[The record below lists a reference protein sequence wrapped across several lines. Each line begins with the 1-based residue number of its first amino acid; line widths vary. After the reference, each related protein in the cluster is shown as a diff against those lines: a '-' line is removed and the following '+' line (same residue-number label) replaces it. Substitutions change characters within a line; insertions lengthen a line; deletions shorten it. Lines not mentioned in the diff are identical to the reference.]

1 MFANI
6 YQKEARYHLKLQKM
20 KLRESIFGY
29 KEIKKELGKLFNT

>member
-6 YQKEARYHLKLQKM
+6 YQKKVRYYTKLQKM

-29 KEIKKELGKLFNT
+29 KEIKKKLGKLFNT